1 MGRRGLLCRC
11 LRREKADG
19 RFFDDADERAGAKVG
34 VLGATLAAKLF
45 GKAAGLCASKR
56 KGVGAL
62 TSSRFYNPRPQALF
76 LLALFTILI
85 QALLGRALAE
95 VHVTGERNAIAI
107 EAREA
112 SVEELLSALSETY
125 DLHYRVSAG
134 LDVPISGS
142 FAGPLPQV
150 LARVLQR
157 YDFAIETSANGVSV
171 AVYGASGSHE
181 KRFDLSRVVSGPSN
195 SFPSTHVFVPMHR
208 PGPGEQRRAQ
218 KMNAANASPMHR
230 TPDPE

>member
-1 MGRRGLLCRC
+1 M
-11 LRREKADG
+11 
-19 RFFDDADERAGAKVG
+19 
-34 VLGATLAAKLF
+34 
-45 GKAAGLCASKR
+45 
-56 KGVGAL
+56 
-62 TSSRFYNPRPQALF
+62 TSSRFYTPRSQALI
-76 LLALFTILI
+76 LLALFIILI
-85 QALLGRALAE
+85 QALLARAYAE
-95 VHVTGERNAIAI
+95 VLVTGEPNAIAI

-125 DLHYRVSAG
+125 DLHYTVSAD

-142 FAGPLPQV
+142 YAGPLPQV

-181 KRFDLSRVVSGPSN
+181 KRFDLSRGVSGPSN
-195 SFPSTHVFVPMHR
+195 SFPSRHVVVPMHR

-218 KMNAANASPMHR
+218 KMNAANAFRMHR
-230 TPDPE
+230 TPDPD

>member
-1 MGRRGLLCRC
+1 
-11 LRREKADG
+11 
-19 RFFDDADERAGAKVG
+19 
-34 VLGATLAAKLF
+34 
-45 GKAAGLCASKR
+45 
-56 KGVGAL
+56 L
-62 TSSRFYNPRPQALF
+62 TSSRFYNPRPEALI
-76 LLALFTILI
+76 LLALFIILI
-85 QALLGRALAE
+85 QALLGRAYAE
-95 VHVTGERNAIAI
+95 VIVTGEPNAIAI

-125 DLHYRVSAG
+125 DLHYTVSAG

-142 FAGPLPQV
+142 YAGPLPQV

-181 KRFDLSRVVSGPSN
+181 KRFDLSGGVSGPSN
-195 SFPSTHVFVPMHR
+195 SFPSTHVVVPMHR

-218 KMNAANASPMHR
+218 KMNAGNASRMHR
-230 TPDPE
+230 TPDPD